1 MRTALRLNRIAW
13 ADDAQ
18 IAVAIVDK
26 YFADV
31 PGLNVWIGRLG

>member
-1 MRTALRLNRIAW
+1 MGVRAGAW

-18 IAVAIVDK
+18 IAEASVEKFFDE
-26 YFADV
+26 V